1 MPTKDKLGRG
11 LGAMFPH
18 LSRDIGEKSTFLQCG
33 IEDLSPNRF
42 QPRKTFRDSEQKKL
56 VDSIREKGIIQP
68 IVVRRVETGYEIIAG
83 ERRWRAAQSA
93 GLQEVPIV
101 VRDAADADMA
111 EISLIEN
118 LQREDLNPLEEAE
131 AYQTLMDRFGMS
143 QDSLS
148 ARVGRARSTIANTL
162 RLLKL
167 PPEVKKELNDRR
179 LTEGHARA
187 LLALESVR
195 TQISVLRDILKRGL
209 SVRETERLVKTLS
222 KTAPDRK
229 KTRQDTHL
237 LDTERKLSAKLLAK
251 VRIRQGKNSGAIEIA
266 FGSPQELD
274 RLIRFLL
281 DVDAR

>member
-1 MPTKDKLGRG
+1 MPAKDKLGRG

-18 LSRDIGEKSTFLQCG
+18 LSRDIGEKSNFLQCG
-33 IEDLSPNRF
+33 IEELCPNRF

-56 VDSIREKGIIQP
+56 VDSIREKGVIQP
-68 IVVRRVETGYEIIAG
+68 IVVRRLERGYEIIAG

-131 AYQTLMDRFGMS
+131 AYSTLMDRFGMS

-148 ARVGRARSTIANTL
+148 ARVGRDRSTIANTL

-167 PPEVKKELNDRR
+167 PLEVKKELADRR

-195 TQISVLRDILKRGL
+195 SQVSVLKDVLRKGL
-209 SVRETERLVKTLS
+209 SVRETERLVKALS
-222 KTAPDRK
+222 KTAAPVRK
-229 KTRQDTHL
+229 AARTDGNL
-237 LDTERKLSAKLLAK
+237 VDLERRLSSRLLAK

-281 DVDAR
+281 DAAG

>member
-1 MPTKDKLGRG
+1 MPAKDKLGRG

-18 LSRDIGEKSTFLQCG
+18 LSRDIGEKSNFLQCG
-33 IEDLSPNRF
+33 IEDLCPNRF

-68 IVVRRVETGYEIIAG
+68 IVVRRLERGYEIIAG

-148 ARVGRARSTIANTL
+148 TRVGRDRSTIANTL

-167 PPEVKKELNDRR
+167 PPEVKKELADRR

-195 TQISVLRDILKRGL
+195 SQVSALRDILRKGL

-222 KTAPDRK
+222 KAAPARK
-229 KTRQDTHL
+229 AARQDGHL
-237 LDTERKLSAKLLAK
+237 LDTERKLSSKLLAK
-251 VRIRQGKNSGAIEIA
+251 VRIRQGKKSGAIEIA
-266 FGSPQELD
+266 FGSLQELD
-274 RLIRFLL
+274 RLIRFFL
-281 DVDAR
+281 DAAAL